1 MTANEFNEKYKPYI
15 PEGWYGLGFD
25 ISEVTNYLDKVMEDL
40 VMIPGFELHQV
51 KLKFNTARF
60 YFETNWKNKGL
71 EAELQYKI
79 EGEINKLVKEDSEV
93 GKNEMFN

>member
-51 KLKFNTARF
+51 KLKFNMARF

>member
-1 MTANEFNEKYKPYI
+1 
-15 PEGWYGLGFD
+15 
-25 ISEVTNYLDKVMEDL
+25 MEDL

-51 KLKFNTARF
+51 KLKFNMARF